1 MQSMTERARSL
12 PLFAL
17 CLCGKL
23 GVVDDEPL
31 VHAAAHG
38 AFLVVQG
45 DLEHQLAALH
55 SGQLGFYGA
64 DAFVTEPLPQESPL
78 RAEPHAILTPHI
90 AWTTREALQNL
101 MDITTRNL
109 RTWLEGNGEHIVNR

>member
-1 MQSMTERARSL
+1 MRRPWQRPSTAVSWAFTGPM
-12 PLFAL
+12 PLSPSL
-17 CLCGKL
+17 CLRK
-23 GVVDDEPL
+23 
-31 VHAAAHG
+31 A
-38 AFLVVQG
+38 
-45 DLEHQLAALH
+45 
-55 SGQLGFYGA
+55 
-64 DAFVTEPLPQESPL
+64 PL